1 MADAAVEQAAF
12 LEVDEVAEA
21 QAIALAFGGGKITT
35 IRYYRCV
42 PDIALD
48 ARVEKV

>member
-12 LEVDEVAEA
+12 DEVAEA

-35 IRYYRCV
+35 IRDYRGV